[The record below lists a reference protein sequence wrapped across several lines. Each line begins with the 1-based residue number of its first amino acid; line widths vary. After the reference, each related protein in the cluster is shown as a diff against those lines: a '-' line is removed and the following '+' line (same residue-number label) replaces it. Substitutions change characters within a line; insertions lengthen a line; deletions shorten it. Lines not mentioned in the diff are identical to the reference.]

1 MKHQG
6 LPKVLEG
13 RPALI
18 AADPDFRRAVSVG
31 LRATPKSI
39 PCRFFYDAAGSRLFD
54 RICDLPE
61 YYPTRTELRLL
72 SDNAPEFAHLMG
84 PGAEVVEFGAGSGVK
99 VRLLLD
105 ALERPAIYR
114 PIDISGEHLLTSAQA
129 LARDYADLSVRP
141 VIADFTQPIPLPA
154 PRPGVRRVGFFPGST
169 IGNLPPAE
177 AVRFL
182 RGAARLLRGGGLLI
196 GVDLLKDPEVL
207 RRAYDDSQGVTAAF
221 NRNILVRANREL
233 DADFD
238 PERFAHRALFNGE
251 HRRIEMHLVSQGAQ
265 TVRVAGEV
273 FAFADGEGIH
283 TENSYKY
290 TLKGFRHLAAS
301 AGFTPVR
308 AWTDP
313 DRLFS
318 LHWMEA

>member
-1 MKHQG
+1 MKQQT
-6 LPKVLEG
+6 VQRVADQ
-13 RPALI
+13 RPASLGP
-18 AADPDFRRAVSVG
+18 DPDFHRALVAG
-31 LRATPKSI
+31 LRGTPKSI

-72 SDNAPEFAHLMG
+72 SDHAKDFARLIG

-105 ALERPAIYR
+105 ALDQPAIYR
-114 PIDISGEHLLTSAQA
+114 PIDISGEHLLTAAQG

-154 PRPGVRRVGFFPGST
+154 VRPGVRRVGFFPGST

-177 AVRFL
+177 ATRFL

-196 GVDLLKDPEVL
+196 GVDLVKDHDVL
-207 RRAYDDSQGVTAAF
+207 RRAYDDAQGVTAAF
-221 NRNILVRANREL
+221 NRNVLVRANREL
-233 DADFD
+233 GADFV
-238 PERFAHRALFNGE
+238 PERFMHRALFSPE
-251 HRRIEMHLVSQGAQ
+251 HSRIEMHLVSRGAQ
-265 TVRVAGEV
+265 RVRIDGEV
-273 FAFADGEGIH
+273 FSFADGESIH

-290 TLKGFRHLAAS
+290 TARGFRRLATE

-308 AWTDP
+308 TWVDP
-313 DRLFS
+313 ARLFS
-318 LHWMEA
+318 LHWLEA